1 MVKIE
6 VKLTPN
12 EFRKTLPK
20 KLQEFFDGVVT
31 NLVEMGYSEK
41 EAKVIVAQELLEA
54 LKRGSE

>member
-12 EFRKTLPK
+12 EFRKILPK